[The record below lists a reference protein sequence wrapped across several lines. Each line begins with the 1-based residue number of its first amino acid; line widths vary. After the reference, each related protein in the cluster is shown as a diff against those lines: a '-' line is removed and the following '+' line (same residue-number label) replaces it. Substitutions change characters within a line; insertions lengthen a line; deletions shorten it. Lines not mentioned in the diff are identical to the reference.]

1 MPSNFT
7 NFCLQSQGNDYPTF
21 QRHQQELCSTTL
33 SNCTQQYILPIPL
46 SGTKSWQHYSKTAH
60 ITDTYPW
67 WQVLWTPLSVRE
79 EKEGRERRAQ
89 KNKNKEKRRKD
100 RISYWKEHIHTTCT
114 TTKQRVLVTTVTRHV
129 SV

>member
-7 NFCLQSQGNDYPTF
+7 NFCLQSQGNDHPTF
-21 QRHQQELCSTTL
+21 QKHQELCSTVL
-33 SNCTQQYILPIPL
+33 NYCTQQYILPIPL
-46 SGTKSWQHYSKTAH
+46 SGTKSWQHYNMTAH
-60 ITDTYPW
+60 ITGTYPW

-79 EKEGRERRAQ
+79 EKEGREWRAQ

-100 RISYWKEHIHTTCT
+100 RISYWNEHIHTTCT
-114 TTKQRVLVTTVTRHV
+114 TTRQCDIVTTVTRHV